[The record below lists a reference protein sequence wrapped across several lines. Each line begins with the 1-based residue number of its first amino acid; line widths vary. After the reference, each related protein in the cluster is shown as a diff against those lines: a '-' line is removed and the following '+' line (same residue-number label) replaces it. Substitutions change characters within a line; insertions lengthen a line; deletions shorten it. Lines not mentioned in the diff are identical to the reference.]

1 MWNACIDA
9 LLRHRLKSTAAQR
22 AESAEL
28 RLNVIFHVV
37 GQPFDDLSITLT
49 LPEAGQD
56 FPVLLVERQ
65 IAIGRRSVGLNGVTA
80 DLHQVK
86 CNSVMADRTVHVHNC
101 APVFRHELHGSV
113 QTRLRRVRIGVL
125 PDDLV
130 SAFGNDLRRKRG
142 NVSKMVIKR
151 VAVDAA
157 VLYDCLDRDLIERSI
172 IEQF

>member
-9 LLRHRLKSTAAQR
+9 LLHHRLKSTAVQR

-65 IAIGRRSVGLNGVTA
+65 IAIGRRSVGLNGVT
-80 DLHQVK
+80 QI
-86 CNSVMADRTVHVHNC
+86 CIR
-101 APVFRHELHGSV
+101 
-113 QTRLRRVRIGVL
+113 
-125 PDDLV
+125 
-130 SAFGNDLRRKRG
+130 
-142 NVSKMVIKR
+142 
-151 VAVDAA
+151 
-157 VLYDCLDRDLIERSI
+157 
-172 IEQF
+172 